1 MTNRLAFDL
10 GFDLGN
16 RFGPGFSRQSL
27 QQMRLF
33 CLAGLP
39 EHISQTAS
47 AKLPL
52 SRIHQTLS
60 GELVPG
66 TNSEAASRNF
76 IDLASLAQV
85 FLLSWSA
92 HVRLRSVKNPQ
103 ARSFYETEMLR
114 CSWGVCQLEPR
125 RYRHVRAGGHPAQ
138 QADGYG

>member
-1 MTNRLAFDL
+1 MTDRLAFD
-10 GFDLGN
+10 FGN

-33 CLAGLP
+33 CLAWLP
-39 EHISQTAS
+39 EHISQIAP
-47 AKLPL
+47 AKLSL

-66 TNSEAASRNF
+66 TNSEAASRNS
-76 IDLASLAQV
+76 IDLASLAQA

-103 ARSFYETEMLR
+103 ARSFYETEMLTDMATA
-114 CSWGVCQLEPR
+114 GVM
-125 RYRHVRAGGHPAQ
+125 PAQ
-138 QADGYG
+138 AGIQVNRQRSQK